1 MGIDYKKFSQNLSQ
15 RRVSYY
21 NIAMYDLFWDEW
33 ERRTCGI

>member
-21 NIAMYDLFWDEW
+21 NIAMYDLFL
-33 ERRTCGI
+33 G